1 MEPRYVIN
9 ARVLPFWGRKGLQ
22 DDRYRYIYHSHTEQ
36 QTKIEISGLTCRTK
50 CRKRIIVLGKIY
62 RRAEGLGGKEGLP
75 QKCWQSGATPNDVIR
90 GILQGSQTNRRS
102 LRHVN
107 QPSCLENRILLE
119 PVTEL
124 KKQRNDRIVLS
135 KKWLR
140 NRRRLI
146 WALDCVSRRT
156 TSNRIL
162 LDHQNM
168 ESFRKLNAL
177 SLWLQRFCPDVWR
190 RNPRF
195 H

>member
-1 MEPRYVIN
+1 MLACFV
-9 ARVLPFWGRKGLQ
+9 FGRGKDFRMTSTG
-22 DDRYRYIYHSHTEQ
+22 YIDHSHTKQ

-50 CRKRIIVLGKIY
+50 CRKRIMVLRKVYG
-62 RRAEGLGGKEGLP
+62 RAEGLGGKEGLVP

-107 QPSCLENRILLE
+107 QPSYPENRIPLE
-119 PVTEL
+119 PVTEF
-124 KKQRNDRIVLS
+124 KKRNDRIILS
-135 KKWLR
+135 RKWLR

-156 TSNRIL
+156 TSNRIP

-177 SLWLQRFCPDVWR
+177 SLWLQRFYPDV
-190 RNPRF
+190 
-195 H
+195 